1 MNNLRRLIRKI
12 ILEGTAKGVQDLD
25 PSIHSIKIQST
36 GSSVILQLWWKGD
49 DFPAARLTTSR
60 TDNSKVMM
68 VGAIFI
74 DDAKADGFGPLLSD
88 IAMEL
93 TTQSGKWLAMDRS
106 SASEEAQKLWQYYR
120 DNRLDVDVTG
130 MQLDSHQNIM
140 TKKKSDNIDS
150 RMADEVMMGWG
161 SPYFSASDPDA
172 YAREFYEKNALMWAF
187 KKQMTVLPELRAIPG
202 LVEES

>member
-1 MNNLRRLIRKI
+1 MSSLRRLIRKI
-12 ILEGTAKGVQDLD
+12 LLEGKAKGIHDLD
-25 PSIHSIKIQST
+25 PSVHSIKIETT
-36 GSSVILQLWWKGD
+36 GPNIVVQLWWRGD

-68 VGAIFI
+68 VGAMFI
-74 DDAKADGFGPLLSD
+74 DDEKADGFGPLLSD

-93 TTQSGKWLAMDRS
+93 TTQAGKWLAMDRS
-106 SASEEAQKLWQYYR
+106 SASEDAQKLWQYYR

-161 SPYFSASDPDA
+161 SPYFSASDQAA

-187 KKQMTVLPELRAIPG
+187 KKQMTVVPELRAIPG
-202 LVEES
+202 LVEEI